1 MEFIQSTYSYPL
13 VLISVAAAILSS
25 YVALELANTA
35 SDWRSTRVLNK
46 WLAVS
51 ALALGLGIW
60 TMHFIGMFAMQLP
73 VPIYYEGWHTLLS
86 LLIAVTASYIGLSI
100 VHLHNNLKW
109 AVVGGTIM
117 GVGIAGM
124 HYLGMSGIRLNADM
138 QYDAT
143 LVGLSVLIAILVSI
157 LGLWILVTMKRGLIA
172 KNSVIKIVTAT
183 LMGTAISSMHYTGM
197 AAMTLTANDDDVIN
211 AGEFLVSGDPLVA
224 TLSIAAI
231 ILIVIPLFTVN
242 YENRFSRRLAAE
254 LVLIRSNESRL
265 RKLIENAPDA
275 FFVYND
281 EGKFLDVNRVACDQL
296 GYDRE
301 ELLASSIFDIG
312 EQSTEPEQVQLI
324 WPSLETGEGCTIRSV
339 HVRKDGTKFPV
350 EINITGLMDKGSR
363 QMFALA
369 RDITETEKLKEH
381 LSKLAMTDELTN
393 LYNRRA
399 FMLTLEKEL
408 ASASRNNRNLSL
420 LMLDID
426 YFKKINDKYG
436 HAVGDITLRNF
447 AQVTSKTIRSQD
459 TLGRI
464 GGEEFSIILPDTN
477 VTHATTL
484 AERIRVAIENIS
496 IANNLGTIR
505 FTVSIGISCFD
516 ENNVDSKLLVNN
528 ADAALYAAKG
538 AGRNR
543 VTVYNKSLDGS
554 IAS

>member
-13 VLISVAAAILSS
+13 VIISVAAAILSS

-35 SDWRSTRVLNK
+35 SDWRSRRLLNK
-46 WLAVS
+46 WLVVS

-60 TMHFIGMFAMQLP
+60 TMHFIGMFAMRLP
-73 VPIYYEGWHTLLS
+73 IPIYYEGWRTFFS
-86 LLIAVTASYIGLSI
+86 LLIAITASFIGFSI
-100 VHLHNNLKW
+100 VNTSNKPIW
-109 AVVGGTIM
+109 AVTGGIVM
-117 GVGIAGM
+117 GLGIAGM
-124 HYLGMSGIRLNADM
+124 HYLGMSGIRLSADM
-138 QYDAT
+138 HYDKAI
-143 LVGLSVLIAILVSI
+143 VGLSVLIAIVVSI
-157 LGLWILVTMKRGLIA
+157 LGLWILVTMKAGIIA
-172 KNSVIKIVTAT
+172 KHPVTKIATAI
-183 LMGTAISSMHYTGM
+183 LMGSAISSMHYTGM
-197 AAMTLTANDDDVIN
+197 AAMTLTANDNIVSN
-211 AGEFLVSGDPLVA
+211 SGEFLISGDPLVA
-224 TLSIAAI
+224 TLAISAI
-231 ILIVIPLFTVN
+231 ILILLPLFSVN
-242 YENRFSRRLAAE
+242 YENRFSRRLSAE
-254 LVLIRSNESRL
+254 LVLLRSNESRL

-275 FFVYND
+275 FFVYN
-281 EGKFLDVNRVACDQL
+281 EKGHFLDVNRVACEQL

-312 EQSTEPEQVQLI
+312 EKEEKPEQVQLI

-408 ASASRNNRNLSL
+408 ASANRYNRNLSL

-436 HAVGDITLRNF
+436 HPVGDIALQHF
-447 AQVTSKTIRSQD
+447 AKIASKAIRSQD

-464 GGEEFSIILPDTN
+464 GGEEFAIILPDTN
-477 VTHATTL
+477 VAHASTL
-484 AERIRVAIENIS
+484 AERIRKAVEDTS
-496 IANNLGTIR
+496 IVHNLGTIR
-505 FTVSIGISCFD
+505 FTVSIGISCYD
-516 ENNVDSKLLVNN
+516 ENNMDSKLLVNN

-538 AGRNR
+538 AGRNQ
-543 VTVYNKSLDGS
+543 VTVYNKLIDGS